1 MLKYKILANDTIYLS
16 IVHNKKI
23 INKYL
28 FYMNKIF
35 KNIKKHKKNIS
46 RIIDS
51 PLPQTTFARLN

>member
-16 IVHNKKI
+16 TAHNKKI

-35 KNIKKHKKNIS
+35 KNIKKNKKNIS
-46 RIIDS
+46 KIINS
-51 PLPQTTFARLN
+51 TLPQTTFTRLN